1 MWDFDSAWATNEI
14 VEAVL
19 RTFMEKGGQIF
30 QGNTT
35 PLEELLD
42 ARKNPERYEH
52 LMVRVGVYSARFVY
66 LEPELQEEIIGRM
79 RHGR

>member
-52 LMVRVGVYSARFVY
+52 LMVRVGGYSEYFVNLSRPSQLTILARTEY
-66 LEPELQEEIIGRM
+66 EA
-79 RHGR
+79 